1 MNSFN
6 HYAYGS
12 VVSWFYDTI
21 AGLQPLPEAPG
32 WKRFR
37 IAPLPG
43 RRTHAR
49 RAPVQTPHGE
59 ASSAW
64 RIEDGRLP
72 LVVGI
77 PPNTRADVV
86 LPARD
91 AAAVLLDGAPLAR
104 HALAEV
110 TGGRRPS
117 RRGAAQRSLRVPAPG
132 RGTTGPASWSIG
144 SPKGSIAGALTT
156 RRVRRPAGRPAS
168 LIAARRRRPGRR
180 PRRRIRATVFW
191 SNARAWPP

>member
-32 WKRFR
+32 WARFR
-37 IAPLPG
+37 VAPMPG
-43 RRTHAR
+43 GGLAHAAAR
-49 RAPVQTPHGE
+49 VQTPHGE

-64 RIEDGRLP
+64 RIDAGRML

-86 LPARD
+86 LPVQD
-91 AAAVLLDGAPLAR
+91 AGSVLLDGSPLQR
-104 HALAEV
+104 HDLAEV
-110 TGGRRPS
+110 ALRSGERPMVRLPSGRYEFV
-117 RRGAAQRSLRVPAPG
+117 L
-132 RGTTGPASWSIG
+132 
-144 SPKGSIAGALTT
+144 
-156 RRVRRPAGRPAS
+156 PAGRS
-168 LIAARRRRPGRR
+168 REGR
-180 PRRRIRATVFW
+180 PR
-191 SNARAWPP
+191 

>member
-21 AGLQPLPEAPG
+21 AGLAPLPEAPG

-37 IAPLPG
+37 VAPQPG
-43 RRTHAR
+43 GGLTHAAAR
-49 RAPVQTPHGE
+49 IQTPHGE

-64 RIEDGRLP
+64 RIEDGRLR
-72 LVVGI
+72 LLVGI

-86 LPARD
+86 LPVQD

-104 HALAEV
+104 HDLALV
-110 TGGRRPS
+110 TVRSDRHLVVALPSGRYEF
-117 RRGAAQRSLRVPAPG
+117 L
-132 RGTTGPASWSIG
+132 
-144 SPKGSIAGALTT
+144 L
-156 RRVRRPAGRPAS
+156 PAG
-168 LIAARRRRPGRR
+168 G
-180 PRRRIRATVFW
+180 
-191 SNARAWPP
+191 